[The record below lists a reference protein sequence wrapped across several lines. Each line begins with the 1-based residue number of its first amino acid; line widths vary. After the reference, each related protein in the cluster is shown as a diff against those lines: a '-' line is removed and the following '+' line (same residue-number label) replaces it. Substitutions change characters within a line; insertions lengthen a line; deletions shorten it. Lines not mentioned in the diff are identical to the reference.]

1 MDFADVKTIMTGM
14 GMALM
19 GTGVAKGE
27 SRAIEAAQRAISS
40 PLLEETSVEGAKGVL
55 INISG
60 GPDLTLHEVDEAAKV
75 IAEAVDSA
83 ANIISGL
90 VIDETMEEEMKVT
103 VIATGFQAA
112 NAPVFSQPYLP
123 TAEHEEPVY
132 APEPAPAERQVEPE
146 PAAEKKEEDIPFYRK
161 VIAQTQQ
168 DDPNG
173 YGPNWSNV
181 DDFDIPTVLRK
192 QMD

>member
-1 MDFADVKTIMTGM
+1 MTGM

-27 SRAIEAAQRAISS
+27 DRALEAAQRAISS
-40 PLLEETSVEGAKGVL
+40 PLLEETSIEGAKGVL
-55 INISG
+55 LNISG
-60 GPDLTLHEVDEAAKV
+60 GSDLTLHEVHEAAKV
-75 IAEAVDSA
+75 IAEAVDPS

-90 VIDETMEEEMKVT
+90 VIREDLQDEMKIT
-103 VIATGFQAA
+103 VIATGFASNDAGARLAA
-112 NAPVFSQPYLP
+112 RPLPRLFEEGSGPVYDEPVETP
-123 TAEHEEPVY
+123 TANVDEADDV
-132 APEPAPAERQVEPE
+132 
-146 PAAEKKEEDIPFYRK
+146 PFYRK
-161 VIAQTQQ
+161 VIAQAQNE
-168 DDPNG
+168 DPNG